1 MRTHRIWPYT
11 HIHTHRI
18 WLTVC
23 SLHRTHTLTH
33 TGSGQPCVYYSVH
46 ARTHTHTDRIWPYT
60 HINTHRIWPT
70 VCSLQCTHTHT
81 HTGSGQPC
89 VHYSVHGDSQQQQG
103 NTRQVGEFLRVWVG
117 LVLEVEVAFQAN
129 NGVRFSVGECLCI
142 CVSCEMRIASF
153 SVLTGPR

>member
-1 MRTHRIWPYT
+1 VFTTVYMRTHRIWPYT

-70 VCSLQCTHTHT
+70 VCSLQCTCTHTYTHTGSGHTHTLT

-89 VHYSVHGDSQQQQG
+89 VHYSVHTHIHTQDLANRVFTTVYMGTVNSSKE
-103 NTRQVGEFLRVWVG
+103 TRDRSESFCVFG
-117 LVLEVEVAFQAN
+117 LV
-129 NGVRFSVGECLCI
+129 
-142 CVSCEMRIASF
+142 
-153 SVLTGPR
+153 